1 MTEEKVTKALK
12 LAQEALHM
20 ATLPFPIDQV
30 KTQRALEA
38 VDDALDSMPLFND
51 WDCPPCNQ
59 KCEQGRKCPNMPQ
72 SDAERGLIWEVL
84 AAAAFFLAI
93 LLACFL

>member
-38 VDDALDSMPLFND
+38 VDDALDAMPLFSD
-51 WDCPPCNQ
+51 WNCPPCNQ
-59 KCEQGRKCPNMPQ
+59 KCEQGRECPKKG
-72 SDAERGLIWEVL
+72 DEGLIWEVL
-84 AAAAFFLAI
+84 AAVAFFGVV

>member
-30 KTQRALEA
+30 TTQRALEA
-38 VDDALDSMPLFND
+38 VDDALDAMPLFND
-51 WDCPPCNQ
+51 WCPPCNR
-59 KCEQGRKCPNMPQ
+59 KCEQGRKCPNAPQ
-72 SDAERGLIWEVL
+72 SDSGFIWEVL

>member
-20 ATLPFPIDQV
+20 ATLPFPVDQV

-59 KCEQGRKCPNMPQ
+59 KCEQGRECPNQ
-72 SDAERGLIWEVL
+72 GEKGLVWELL
-84 AAAAFFLAI
+84 AAVAFFGAI